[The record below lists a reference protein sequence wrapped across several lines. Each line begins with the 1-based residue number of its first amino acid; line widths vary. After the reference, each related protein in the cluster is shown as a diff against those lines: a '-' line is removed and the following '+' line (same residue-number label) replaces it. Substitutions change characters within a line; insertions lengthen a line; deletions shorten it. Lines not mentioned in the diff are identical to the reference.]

1 MSISDRERWNE
12 KYSQCQPPS
21 HIEADT
27 WLIEAIELIEQS
39 TSVMPTDRRA
49 LDIACGLGHNA
60 IWLAQHGWQVDGID
74 VSNAGLQL
82 ARQLAGTEKSE
93 VNWIE
98 ADLDHWEPAAD
109 GCDLAIVFRFL
120 DRVHVPRV
128 VSTALRAGGWL
139 IYETFSRAQLKR
151 ADTHIRNPTFTLTA
165 GELPTL
171 FPDFDTVI
179 HREDV
184 LDDRTVERFLARH
197 Q

>member
-1 MSISDRERWNE
+1 MSTSDRERWNE
-12 KYSQCQPPS
+12 KYSHRQPPS
-21 HIEADT
+21 YIEADA

-39 TSVMPTDRRA
+39 ASVVQTGRRA

-60 IWLAQHGWQVDGID
+60 IWLAQRGWQVDGID
-74 VSNAGLQL
+74 ISNAGLQL
-82 ARQLAGTEKSE
+82 ARQSAETGKSE

-98 ADLDHWEPAAD
+98 ADLDIWEPSED
-109 GCDLAIVFRFL
+109 LCDLAIVFRFL

-128 VSTALRAGGWL
+128 ASTALRAGGWL

-151 ADTHIRNPTFTLTA
+151 ADTHIRNPVFTLAA

-171 FPDFDTVI
+171 FPDFDVVI

-184 LDDRTVERFLARH
+184 LGDRTVERFLARRR
-197 Q
+197 